1 MHRAD
6 YCNFQNRGLIQKSD
20 HFFIKGG
27 KRLSFLAKNLYEPQN
42 KSANGECQVHVQRSG
57 VQLMKAMEIADV
69 GEGDV
74 RCLEDVAQQ
83 FKAWRESRV
92 RGERIPAAL
101 WVQAVRLCPQHTPQR
116 VAGVLRVGL
125 ASLIQRLGRTIDR
138 AARHP
143 GPDTEFVELI
153 MSSPTVAMPGP
164 GAPRLGFHA
173 GTPENFVTLGSTPKP
188 SKFPG
193 G

>member
-1 MHRAD
+1 
-6 YCNFQNRGLIQKSD
+6 
-20 HFFIKGG
+20 
-27 KRLSFLAKNLYEPQN
+27 
-42 KSANGECQVHVQRSG
+42 
-57 VQLMKAMEIADV
+57 MKAMEMADV

-74 RCLEDVAQQ
+74 RCLEDVAQK

-101 WVQAVRLCPQHTPQR
+101 WGETVRLCPQHTPQR

-164 GAPRLGFHA
+164 GAPRLELA
-173 GTPENFVTLGSTPKP
+173 PSPEP
-188 SKFPG
+188 PG
-193 G
+193 GAATPGSAHECLLELENMHGAKMRVQLNGAGLASLGLLCSSFWSAR